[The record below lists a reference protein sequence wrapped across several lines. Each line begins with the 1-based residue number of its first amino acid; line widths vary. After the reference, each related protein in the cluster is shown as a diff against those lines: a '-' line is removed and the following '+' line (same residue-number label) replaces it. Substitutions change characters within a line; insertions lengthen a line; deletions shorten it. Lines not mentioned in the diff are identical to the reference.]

1 MTVLLVRRPVDCSWF
16 LRAGFSVALLRAF
29 ATTVVTRPSLPV
41 ERGLTLLKRSPDSS
55 GADNSEVISLCV
67 TSAGRFP
74 RSSAGFELVLF
85 ESENVM
91 LARGVVLIGLGY
103 FANFS
108 LQFDL
113 LRKFL
118 VHPNPSSQDE
128 SESSLSLGS

>member
-1 MTVLLVRRPVDCSWF
+1 MTVLLVRRPVDCLWF
-16 LRAGFSVALLRAF
+16 FRAGFSVTLLHAF

-41 ERGLTLLKRSPDSS
+41 KGVFTLLKRSPDSS
-55 GADNSEVISLCV
+55 GADNLEVISLCV
-67 TSAGRFP
+67 KSAGRFP

-85 ESENVM
+85 ESENVV

-118 VHPNPSSQDE
+118 VLPNPSSQDE
-128 SESSLSLGS
+128 SEYLLLLVL